1 MLWRGGKNTCDN
13 DGNLSSDDSTPV
25 VVQDGNQPYKKLMK
39 IIAGK
44 VKRVGA
50 GKVEDSGNKIEQ
62 YAGLGRVEVDKGGD
76 KLCRNIQ

>member
-1 MLWRGGKNTCDN
+1 MLWRGGKNTCEN

-50 GKVEDSGNKIEQ
+50 GKV
-62 YAGLGRVEVDKGGD
+62 
-76 KLCRNIQ
+76 